1 MSLHE
6 ALRKS
11 VRLFGISVL
20 GEERLMPI
28 LSDFRAFDEFP
39 AMRQVMGSA
48 IADGRLKEL
57 CRLAMGDRDAECIPA
72 ATELRKFLQNSGY
85 RQEFTHYAADS
96 VLFALG
102 LRTSVKEPSDHG
114 FESSGPDNVPDAGDD
129 MGSILDADTWE
140 TEDQRRSE
148 IVKLAVLLKNC
159 AIARGE
165 EEQKRSEIRKLEE
178 LLKKCAAARETEEQ
192 KQSEIR
198 KLTILLKKCA
208 TIKQN
213 NEQRQTEISRLAE
226 LLRNCAAAKEE
237 EELRQ
242 LVIGRLTWLLRRI
255 AVQNTAAESDGE
267 HCMKLHES
275 LRKIIR
281 QFGINVLQEK
291 RLMSLLAD
299 YKSFD
304 DYPAMKDVMKA
315 VADKGHGK
323 ELCRLAMDGSDADFR
338 RYAGDVRK
346 SLIRNGHFKESLAA
360 YAVDSISFALGFQA
374 SVSEPSD
381 HSFDAMDSS
390 SAAAPGEP
398 AGSEPSD
405 ADSLWRLGEKYY
417 QGLECRKDYF
427 RAAGYYRRAL
437 SLLMKKET
445 GREAGTGQ
453 ARAQAPS
460 PSGISEADR
469 LYALGEKSFYK
480 RDYSKAVRLY
490 QESAEHGS
498 ADAQYSIGVMYQHG
512 LGVSRD
518 YAEAE
523 KWFRK
528 AEAQGNTAAR
538 NALKAMQREGKV

>member
-1 MSLHE
+1 MMW
-6 ALRKS
+6 
-11 VRLFGISVL
+11 F
-20 GEERLMPI
+20 
-28 LSDFRAFDEFP
+28 
-39 AMRQVMGSA
+39 Q
-48 IADGRLKEL
+48 
-57 CRLAMGDRDAECIPA
+57 
-72 ATELRKFLQNSGY
+72 
-85 RQEFTHYAADS
+85 
-96 VLFALG
+96 
-102 LRTSVKEPSDHG
+102 
-114 FESSGPDNVPDAGDD
+114 
-129 MGSILDADTWE
+129 W
-140 TEDQRRSE
+140 
-148 IVKLAVLLKNC
+148 LLKNC
-159 AIARGE
+159 AATRE
-165 EEQKRSEIRKLEE
+165 KEEQKRSEIRKQAW
-178 LLKKCAAARETEEQ
+178 LLKKCAATRETEKQKRSATEKLTNLLKNCAAAWETGEQ

-198 KLTILLKKCA
+198 KLLRLLKKCA
-208 TIKQN
+208 TVKEEN
-213 NEQRQTEISRLAE
+213 APRQLELSRLAA
-226 LLRNCAAAKEE
+226 LLRNCAASKEE
-237 EELRQ
+237 EEQRQ
-242 LVIGRLTWLLRRI
+242 LAIGRLSVLLSRI
-255 AVQNTAAESDGE
+255 AVLDSVAESDGG
-267 HCMKLHES
+267 HGMKLHES

-315 VADKGHGK
+315 VADEGHGK

-528 AEAQGNTAAR
+528 AEAQGNAAAR

>member
-1 MSLHE
+1 M
-6 ALRKS
+6 
-11 VRLFGISVL
+11 
-20 GEERLMPI
+20 
-28 LSDFRAFDEFP
+28 
-39 AMRQVMGSA
+39 
-48 IADGRLKEL
+48 LKL
-57 CRLAMGDRDAECIPA
+57 TA
-72 ATELRKFLQNSGY
+72 
-85 RQEFTHYAADS
+85 
-96 VLFALG
+96 
-102 LRTSVKEPSDHG
+102 
-114 FESSGPDNVPDAGDD
+114 
-129 MGSILDADTWE
+129 
-140 TEDQRRSE
+140 
-148 IVKLAVLLKNC
+148 LLKNC
-159 AIARGE
+159 AV
-165 EEQKRSEIRKLEE
+165 
-178 LLKKCAAARETEEQ
+178 ARETEDR

-198 KLTILLKKCA
+198 KLLWLLKKCA
-208 TIKQN
+208 IAKEEN
-213 NEQRQTEISRLAE
+213 SQRQRELSRLAE
-226 LLRNCAAAKEE
+226 LLRNCAAAKEKE
-237 EELRQ
+237 EQRLYA
-242 LVIGRLTWLLRRI
+242 IGRLSVLLRRI
-255 AVQNTAAESDGE
+255 AVHGTAAESDGG
-267 HCMKLHES
+267 HGMKLHES
-275 LRKIIR
+275 LRKIVR

-299 YKSFD
+299 YRSFD

-315 VADKGHGK
+315 LVDEGHGR
-323 ELCRLAMDGSDADFR
+323 ELCRLAMDGSDSGFR

-346 SLIRNGHFKESLAA
+346 SLIRNGHFKESLAG

-374 SVSEPSD
+374 LVNEPSDHGFNALDSSNAAAPEETSVSEPSD
-381 HSFDAMDSS
+381 A
-390 SAAAPGEP
+390 E
-398 AGSEPSD
+398 
-405 ADSLWRLGEKYY
+405 SLWNLGEKYY

-480 RDYSKAVRLY
+480 RDYSKAVRFY

-518 YAEAE
+518 YSEAE

-538 NALKAMQREGKV
+538 NALKAMSR

>member
-1 MSLHE
+1 
-6 ALRKS
+6 
-11 VRLFGISVL
+11 
-20 GEERLMPI
+20 
-28 LSDFRAFDEFP
+28 
-39 AMRQVMGSA
+39 
-48 IADGRLKEL
+48 
-57 CRLAMGDRDAECIPA
+57 
-72 ATELRKFLQNSGY
+72 
-85 RQEFTHYAADS
+85 
-96 VLFALG
+96 
-102 LRTSVKEPSDHG
+102 
-114 FESSGPDNVPDAGDD
+114 
-129 MGSILDADTWE
+129 
-140 TEDQRRSE
+140 
-148 IVKLAVLLKNC
+148 LLKNC
-159 AIARGE
+159 AAVLE
-165 EEQKRSEIRKLEE
+165 EDELRQDEIRKLAKMLKNCATTREE
-178 LLKKCAAARETEEQ
+178 ENQKRSAIENLTSLLKNCAAACEAEEQ
-192 KQSEIR
+192 KQSEILR
-198 KLTILLKKCA
+198 LLGLLKKCA
-208 TIKQN
+208 TVKEEN
-213 NEQRQTEISRLAE
+213 TQRQRELSRLAE

-315 VADKGHGK
+315 VADEGHGK

-437 SLLMKKET
+437 SPHEKGDRQRGGHRT
-445 GREAGTGQ
+445 GAC
-453 ARAQAPS
+453 
-460 PSGISEADR
+460 SG
-469 LYALGEKSFYK
+469 SFT
-480 RDYSKAVRLY
+480 VR
-490 QESAEHGS
+490 H
-498 ADAQYSIGVMYQHG
+498 
-512 LGVSRD
+512 
-518 YAEAE
+518 
-523 KWFRK
+523 F
-528 AEAQGNTAAR
+528 
-538 NALKAMQREGKV
+538 